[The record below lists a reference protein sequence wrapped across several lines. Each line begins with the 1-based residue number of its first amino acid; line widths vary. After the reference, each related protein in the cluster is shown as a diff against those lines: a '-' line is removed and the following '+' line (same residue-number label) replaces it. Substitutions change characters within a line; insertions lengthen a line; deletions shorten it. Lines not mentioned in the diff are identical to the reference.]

1 MSFPSL
7 LSTSALA
14 FFGTAL
20 LVLPSQG
27 FAANAAAAQSTTK
40 ACSTQ
45 YQAAKTAGTLNGK
58 TWPQYL
64 SDCSATLNKTTA
76 AAPAGAM
83 AAQPKMMTKQTT
95 AMAPATSSAKSPT
108 AQPVALAAAGHQT
121 TQQICSTQYQ
131 AAKSANTLKGQK
143 WPQFLTACADSIKND
158 KSDASNVPP
167 EPAQATA
174 ATSMQSAMP
183 MTNANGKALT
193 PGEVAFR
200 QRIHECSTQWQS
212 QKSAGTLPTGTQ
224 WPQFWSSCNT
234 RLKAQG

>member
-7 LSTSALA
+7 ISTSALA
-14 FFGTAL
+14 FVGTAL
-20 LVLPSQG
+20 LALPSQG
-27 FAANAAAAQSTTK
+27 FAANATAAQSTTK
-40 ACSTQ
+40 ACATQ

-58 TWPQYL
+58 KWPQYL
-64 SDCSATLNKTTA
+64 SDCSATMNNGAA
-76 AAPAGAM
+76 AAPVAATAAM
-83 AAQPKMMTKQTT
+83 AAQPKTMMKQTT
-95 AMAPATSSAKSPT
+95 AMAPAAKT
-108 AQPVALAAAGHQT
+108 VALAAAGHQT

-167 EPAQATA
+167 EPAQPTA

-183 MTNANGKALT
+183 VTNANGKALT

-212 QKSAGTLPTGTQ
+212 QKSSGTLPAGTQ